1 MKNKEFK
8 VMLKEWNSFIN
19 EEDKAFDHNLKH
31 DGEEIETI
39 GDLKELLNKIKK
51 YDESS
56 DDERKKIKLK
66 KGANLVKDLTDIGID
81 FVEISTGAS
90 IVKNVAKLAYS
101 LYNLKDSDSDK
112 IGDLKGFDIKDKLQK
127 TIKDEVIISCLKD
140 LIMQTA
146 KYPDYTKLSD
156 IDINKNLSKKVYK
169 KIKKYLKQ

>member
-8 VMLKEWNSFIN
+8 AMLKEWNFFIN
-19 EEDKAFDHNLKH
+19 EEDKKFNHNLKH
-31 DGEEIETI
+31 DGEEVETI
-39 GDLKELLNKIKK
+39 GDLKELLEKIKK
-51 YDESS
+51 YNESS

-90 IVKNVAKLAYS
+90 IVKSVAKLAYS

-112 IGDLKGFDIKDKLQK
+112 IGDLKGFDIQDNLQK
-127 TIKDEVIISCLKD
+127 TIKDEVIISCLNN
-140 LIMQTA
+140 LIIQTA
-146 KYPDYTKLSD
+146 KYPDDTKLSD

-169 KIKKYLKQ
+169 RIKKHLKQ